1 MMRNRTAADATTTDS
16 SHHSIPSSWY
26 YAACSSE
33 IPAGGVVRKE
43 LFGQVLALWRTAS
56 GLLHASDA
64 TCPHLGSDL
73 GRLGK
78 VVGEH
83 LQCFSHRFEYDG
95 EGNCAK
101 TPRSAPCRSKNVLY
115 SWPVHEVGGF
125 VLLWYDAARRAPT
138 WRIPEEIFATAGKG
152 RFVKSQYVFDC
163 SVQTINEDN
172 FDVGH
177 LYNWHEL
184 QRVRSTLPRVD
195 GHTISVTHDF
205 ERHSILVKR
214 PLPGPLSLL
223 TRQITSRYGSTLYG
237 HGLTYSFIDL
247 PAFDFSTQDFIWPTP
262 LGAGRTLYTTFLR
275 RNLPSGKR
283 TLRQRVVDSLIHPL
297 LFPMFVLRLRGEH
310 RSEGHGFWENQRR
323 VDDPIIT
330 AEERAMLEPY
340 WEWCKQFDPAQAPVR
355 RYRSLGLS
363 A

>member
-1 MMRNRTAADATTTDS
+1 MTEPTSHSDAS
-16 SHHSIPSSWY
+16 APGSAHPIPSSWY
-26 YAACSSE
+26 YAAESRE
-33 IPAGGVVRKE
+33 IGRGAVLRRE
-43 LFGQVLALWRTAS
+43 LFGTTLALWRTES
-56 GLLHASDA
+56 GVLHASDA

-78 VVGEH
+78 VVGEQ

-95 EGNCAK
+95 DGNCAK
-101 TPRSAPCRSKNVLY
+101 TPRSTPCRSRNVLPM
-115 SWPVHEVGGF
+115 WPVHEAGGF
-125 VLLWYDAARRAPT
+125 VMIWYDAARRAPT
-138 WRIPEEIFATAGKG
+138 WRIPDEIFSTAGKG

-184 QRVRSTLPRVD
+184 TRVKSSLPRVD

-214 PLPGPLSLL
+214 PLPPPLDIL
-223 TRQITSRYGSTLYG
+223 TRKIVSRYGSTLYG

-262 LGAGRTLYTTFLR
+262 LSATRTLYTTFLR

-283 TLRQRVVDSLIHPL
+283 TLRHLLHPV

-323 VDDPIIT
+323 VDHPIIT
-330 AEERAMLEPY
+330 EEERAMLEPY
-340 WEWCKQFDPAQAPVR
+340 WEWCKQFDPAHAPVR
-355 RYRSLGLS
+355 RYRSLSLS